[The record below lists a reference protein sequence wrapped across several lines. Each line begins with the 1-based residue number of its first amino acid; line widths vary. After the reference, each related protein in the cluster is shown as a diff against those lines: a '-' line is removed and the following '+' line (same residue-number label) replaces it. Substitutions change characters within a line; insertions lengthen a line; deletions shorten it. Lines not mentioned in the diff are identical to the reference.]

1 MCYGRLESLRKHQA
15 QMMMMLRM
23 MSVSACLLACVQQFH
38 NKRKERQGKKRTTN
52 KKKPN
57 NKTRLKACLIVCL
70 VCLLFGFSENNPKTF
85 PARNQRRKGCFH

>member
-1 MCYGRLESLRKHQA
+1 MCYGRLESLRKHQ
-15 QMMMMLRM
+15 
-23 MSVSACLLACVQQFH
+23 SPDDDEDDECVCLLACLLVCS
-38 NKRKERQGKKRTTN
+38 NSTTKGKKDKAKKRTTN